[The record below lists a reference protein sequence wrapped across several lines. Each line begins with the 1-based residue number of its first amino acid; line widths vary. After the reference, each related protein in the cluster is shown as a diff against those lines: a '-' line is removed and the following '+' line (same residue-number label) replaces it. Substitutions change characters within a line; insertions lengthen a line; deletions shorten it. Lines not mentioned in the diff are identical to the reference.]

1 MFASVLRPRDEKLK
15 KGGSMTMIKGINDQ
29 GSALGAS
36 PRSSL
41 RYLKRVLTLMLAL
54 TLLAGAMPG
63 FAQSMH
69 GSQPKTKRI
78 DPRKSVGRYIYVC
91 DGGAK
96 IVKDLFQHEGTGLHY
111 AILGLPD
118 GNIAALQQAAK
129 SGEITFTDDITY
141 RWTLKGD
148 GASLD
153 IWGIN
158 SGWTVRF
165 EHCEYDR
172 TPGVQSAS

>member
-1 MFASVLRPRDEKLK
+1 MMVNRGQRQAARAWGLRLGGLGFGMAASVCL
-15 KGGSMTMIKGINDQ
+15 
-29 GSALGAS
+29 SAL
-36 PRSSL
+36 
-41 RYLKRVLTLMLAL
+41 
-54 TLLAGAMPG
+54 LLLGMSVPTHAQHGAMS
-63 FAQSMH
+63 QSK
-69 GSQPKTKRI
+69 SKRI
-78 DPRKSVGRYIYVC
+78 DPRKSVGRYVYVC

-118 GNIAALQQAAK
+118 GNIAALQQTTT
-129 SGEITFTDDITY
+129 SSEIVFTDDITY